1 MYNAELYVAI
11 MMSYRAGEKEYQYDK
26 RCFVLRDYGK

>member
-11 MMSYRAGEKEYQYDK
+11 MSYRAGEKEYQYDK